1 MLYTERFWGVYFMRK
16 FLISAVIVGLIG
28 GTSLAVAQD
37 QDHHPGGG
45 EPHGGP
51 GGAPHVAPH
60 AASAHAAPAAR
71 GGPAM
76 SRERTSEHHDVR
88 QARPAAAPAAPNA
101 TRGGNNNAMR
111 GNPRPA
117 PNNAMRGNPGQR
129 PSSNNAM
136 RGNAGSH
143 HDFSSVHNFHQNFT
157 ATRRF
162 HGPAYRQ
169 PPGYYSQRWTW
180 GQTLPAA
187 FWARDY
193 WLTDFGAYDLPP
205 PPFGAVWV
213 RVGSDALLIDQESG
227 QIIEVDYGV
236 FY

>member
-1 MLYTERFWGVYFMRK
+1 MRK
-16 FLISAVIVGLIG
+16 FLISAVIAGLVG

-45 EPHGGP
+45 APHGGP
-51 GGAPHVAPH
+51 GGAPHAAP
-60 AASAHAAPAAR
+60 HAAPAAR

-76 SRERTSEHHDVR
+76 SRGRDSEHHDAQ
-88 QARPAAAPAAPNA
+88 QARPAAAPATPNA
-101 TRGGNNNAMR
+101 MRGGNNNAMR
-111 GNPRPA
+111 GNARPA
-117 PNNAMRGNPGQR
+117 PNNAMRDNTRQGPNNAMRGNPGQR
-129 PSSNNAM
+129 PNSNNAM

-143 HDFSSVHNFHQNFT
+143 RDFSSVRNFHQNFT
-157 ATRRF
+157 ATQRF

-193 WLTDFGAYDLPP
+193 WLSDFGAYDLPP

-213 RVGSDALLIDQESG
+213 RVGSDALLIDQDSG